1 MARTSILIEM
11 SRYAWLL
18 IVPLAIA
25 AVYLALLFV
34 AQRSMLF
41 PMPLQVP
48 AGPPAGAEEV
58 RVKFDGGEA
67 YALYL
72 PPRQLR
78 GPAPL
83 LMFTHGNGELADYW
97 VDEFAVPRDW
107 GVSVLL
113 VEYPGY
119 GRAPGSPSEK
129 SITEAALALH
139 DWAASDARV
148 DPKRMVAY
156 GRSLGGGAAVRL
168 AVNRTMAGLIL
179 ESTFTSVAD
188 FAAGYMAPAFVVR
201 DPFDSRKTLA
211 SYRGRLL
218 VIHGRNDTIVP
229 IAHGRELAS
238 LVPGA
243 MFHEL
248 NCGHNDCPRD
258 WRTIGAFLRDLKV
271 LSTGDQK

>member
-1 MARTSILIEM
+1 M
-11 SRYAWLL
+11 SRFVWLL
-18 IVPLAIA
+18 IVPVAIA
-25 AVYLALLFV
+25 AAYLALLFV

-41 PMPLQVP
+41 PMPPQVP
-48 AGPPAGAEEV
+48 PRPPEGAQEV

-72 PPRQLR
+72 PPIEAR

-83 LMFTHGNGELADYW
+83 LMFMHGNGELADYW
-97 VDEFAVPRDW
+97 TEEFLVPREW
-107 GVSVLL
+107 GVGVLL

-119 GRAPGSPSEK
+119 GRAPGSPSER
-129 SITEAALALH
+129 SITESVLALY
-139 DWAASDARV
+139 DWATHHPRIDV
-148 DPKRMVAY
+148 KGIVPY
-156 GRSLGGGAAVRL
+156 GRSLGGGAATRL
-168 AVNRTMAGLIL
+168 AVSRPVAGLIL

-188 FAAGYMAPAFVVR
+188 FAAGYMAPAFLVR
-201 DPFDSRKTLA
+201 DRFDSRKTLA
-211 SYRGRLL
+211 SYRGPLV

-243 MFHEL
+243 SFREL

-258 WRTIGAFLRDLKV
+258 WEPIRTLLESQSLILPGIG
-271 LSTGDQK
+271 

>member
-1 MARTSILIEM
+1 MG
-11 SRYAWLL
+11 RYVWLL
-18 IVPLAIA
+18 IVPAAIA
-25 AVYLALLFV
+25 AAYLALLFV

-41 PMPLQVP
+41 PMPPQVP
-48 AGPPAGAEEV
+48 PGPPEGAEEV

-72 PPRQLR
+72 PPHEQR
-78 GPAPL
+78 GAAPM
-83 LMFTHGNGELADYW
+83 LMFMHGNGELADYW
-97 VDEFAVPRDW
+97 TEEFVVPRQW
-107 GVSVLL
+107 GVGVLL

-129 SITEAALALH
+129 SITESVLALY
-139 DWAASDARV
+139 DWAANDPQV
-148 DPKRMVAY
+148 DGKRIVAY

-168 AVNRTMAGLIL
+168 AVNRPVAGLIL

-188 FAAGYMAPAFVVR
+188 FARGYMAPSLLVR

-211 SYRGRLL
+211 SYRGPLL

-243 MFHEL
+243 AFHEL

-258 WRTIGAFLRDLKV
+258 WRTIGAFVSSLGILTLKP
-271 LSTGDQK
+271 SRP

>member
-1 MARTSILIEM
+1 MG
-11 SRYAWLL
+11 RYVWLL
-18 IVPLAIA
+18 IVPAVIA
-25 AVYLALLFV
+25 AAYLALLFV

-41 PMPLQVP
+41 PMPPQVP
-48 AGPPAGAEEV
+48 PGPPQGAEEV

-72 PPRQLR
+72 PPREPR

-83 LMFTHGNGELADYW
+83 LIFTHGNGELADYW
-97 VDEFAVPRDW
+97 TEEFEAPRTW
-107 GVSVLL
+107 GVGVLL

-129 SITEAALALH
+129 SITESILALY
-139 DWAASDARV
+139 DWAATDARV
-148 DPKRMVAY
+148 DPKRIVPY
-156 GRSLGGGAAVRL
+156 GRSLGGGAAARL
-168 AVNRTMAGLIL
+168 AVNRTVAGLIL
-179 ESTFTSVAD
+179 ESTFTSVID
-188 FAAGYMAPAFVVR
+188 FAAGYMAPAFLVR

-211 SYRGRLL
+211 SYRGPLL

-229 IAHGRELAS
+229 IGHGRELAS

-243 MFHEL
+243 IVHEL

-258 WRTIGAFLRDLKV
+258 WRTIGTFLRDIRV